1 MRRFILVSGLL
12 AAPVGAW
19 AQAAQT
25 PPAQS
30 APQPTPSTA
39 QPTTPPV
46 AAPPTTT
53 AQPSAPRVTPPT
65 VPSSGQPATAA
76 VVIAPAAAAAVDPS
90 YVIGPDDVLSVL
102 YWRDKETS
110 ADAVVRPDGKIT
122 LPLINDIQAA
132 GLTPDQLRASIQ
144 KASEQFFQDPNVSIV
159 VKQVNSRKVYI
170 TGQVAKPGPYSLT
183 SRTTVLQLLAQAGGL
198 ADFAKKDK
206 VVVMR
211 TESGQTQ
218 RYLFNY
224 KDVIE
229 GKRLEQNIELRP
241 GDTVIVP

>member
-1 MRRFILVSGLL
+1 MRRLILVSGLL
-12 AAPVGAW
+12 VTPAGAW
-19 AQAAQT
+19 AQAVQV
-25 PPAQS
+25 PPTQS
-30 APQPTPSTA
+30 APQPTPSTS
-39 QPTTPPV
+39 QPATPPV
-46 AAPPTTT
+46 AAPPTT
-53 AQPSAPRVTPPT
+53 AEPSAPRATQPT
-65 VPSSGQPATAA
+65 VPPSGQRAP
-76 VVIAPAAAAAVDPS
+76 VEVAPAAAAAVDPS

-110 ADAVVRPDGKIT
+110 AEAVVRPDGKIT